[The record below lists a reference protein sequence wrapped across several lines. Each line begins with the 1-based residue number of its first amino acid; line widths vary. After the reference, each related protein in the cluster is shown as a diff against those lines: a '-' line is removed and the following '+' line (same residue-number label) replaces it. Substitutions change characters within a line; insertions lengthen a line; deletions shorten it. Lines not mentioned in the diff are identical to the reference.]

1 MHPRPAIPHEIRV
14 EIGNLEI
21 INRLRMCLPGRAC
34 DSHPSTS
41 RGEDFVA
48 GLKLLGRLP
57 ALADN
62 AEWMLGGDAE
72 YFAASLEG
80 RDFNRQDALLR
91 RNLKRHDLSA
101 AEFAGFRVA
110 RPDGITGFD
119 LINGLCGVI
128 TKQHGCSGYKTCGA
142 RRARG
147 GARTRHKRY
156 ERPSNV
162 QTERG

>member
-34 DSHPSTS
+34 DSHPSTG

-48 GLKLLGRLP
+48 RLKLLGRLP

-119 LINGLCGVI
+119 LIDRLCGAI
-128 TKQHGCSGYKTCGA
+128 TKQHGCSGHKT
-142 RRARG
+142 RRTCRSRS
-147 GARTRHKRY
+147 RTSPRHKWY
-156 ERPSNV
+156 KRPRNI